1 MSRLGFIY
9 MFKLLR
15 RITYYYVVEDLLEN
29 LGEMILQYLNL
40 YSSYRSNKDY
50 MEMTIAITR
59 FQRIN

>member
-29 LGEMILQYLNL
+29 LEEMILQYLNL

-50 MEMTIAITR
+50 MEMTITITR